1 MDLYYELAKEIFDL
15 DGKKCKCKGGHK
27 ICLECERCRA
37 KDKDC
42 LPDLTKP
49 IAGYIDHTN
58 LKAEATRYDIK
69 ILCSEA
75 EEFGFKTICIN
86 SANVATAKNKVENS
100 LICSVIGFPLGAV
113 PTNVK
118 VFEAKQAILDGAKE
132 IDMVI
137 NIGELKSKEY
147 SYVLKDIAEVAKV
160 CHENGAKLKVIVET
174 CLLNKTEKIS
184 SVLIAKKAGA
194 DFVKTSTGMNK
205 AGATIEDVKMMR
217 EIVGPKMGVKA
228 AGGIRN
234 YETAHAMLEA
244 GANRIGAS
252 QSIKIANTETE

>member
-1 MDLYYELAKEIFDL
+1 MDLYYELANEIFDL
-15 DGKKCKCKGGHK
+15 EGKKCKCNGGHK
-27 ICLECERCRA
+27 LCLGCEVCKA
-37 KDKDC
+37 KNQDC
-42 LPDLTKP
+42 LPDLNKP

-58 LKAEATRYDIK
+58 LKPEATRFDIK

-86 SANVATAKNKVENS
+86 STNIITARNKVEKS
-100 LICSVIGFPLGAV
+100 MICSVIGFPLGAV

-118 VFEAKQAILDGAKE
+118 VFETKQAITDGAKE

-147 SYVLKDIAEVAKV
+147 SYVLKDISEVAKV
-160 CHENGAKLKVIVET
+160 CHENGAKLKVIIET
-174 CLLNKTEKIS
+174 CLLNKAEKII
-184 SVLIAKKAGA
+184 SVLLAKKAGA

-234 YETAHAMLEA
+234 YETAYNMLKA

-252 QSIKIANTETE
+252 QSIKIANKVSE

>member
-1 MDLYYELAKEIFDL
+1 MDLYYELAQEIFDL
-15 DGKKCKCKGGHK
+15 DGKKCRCNGGHK
-27 ICLECERCRA
+27 VCLECNVCRA
-37 KDKDC
+37 KSKDC
-42 LPDLTKP
+42 LPDISKP

-58 LKAEATRYDIK
+58 LKPEATRYDIK

-75 EEFGFKTICIN
+75 EQFGFKTICIN
-86 SANVATAKNKVENS
+86 SANIVSAKNKVEKS

-118 VFEAKQAILDGAKE
+118 VFETKQAITDGAKE

-147 SYVLKDIAEVAKV
+147 SYVLKDISEVADI
-160 CHENGAKLKVIVET
+160 CHENGAKLKVIIET
-174 CLLNKTEKIS
+174 CLLNKTEKII
-184 SVLIAKKAGA
+184 SVLLAKKAGA

-205 AGATIEDVKMMR
+205 AGATVEDVKLMR

-228 AGGIRN
+228 AGGIRD
-234 YETAHAMLEA
+234 YDTALSMLKA

-252 QSIKIANTETE
+252 QSIKIANKAV